1 MTLLLSLCA
10 AASYTFGGV
19 CMKLSDGFTR
29 PIPSIALFGLFF
41 LGAGLQTLVT
51 QKNELAIS
59 YIVVL
64 GLEAVLALAFGVFIF
79 REGLSAFKLI
89 GFALVVCGVGFLR
102 SA

>member
-19 CMKLSDGFTR
+19 CMKLSEGFTR
-29 PIPSIALFGLFF
+29 PLPSIALFMLFL
-41 LGAGLQTLVT
+41 LGASLQTLVT
-51 QKNELAIS
+51 QKSELAIS

-64 GLEAVLALAFGVFIF
+64 GLEAVLALAFGIFIF
-79 REGLSAFKLI
+79 KEGLSAFKII
-89 GFALVVCGVGFLR
+89 GFLLIVSGVGFLR